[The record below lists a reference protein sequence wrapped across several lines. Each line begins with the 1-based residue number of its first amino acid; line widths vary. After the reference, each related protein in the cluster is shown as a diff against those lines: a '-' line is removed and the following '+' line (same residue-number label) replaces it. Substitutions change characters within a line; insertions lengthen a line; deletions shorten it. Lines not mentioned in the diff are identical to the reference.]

1 MSSFPRP
8 CLTAQHIC
16 HNARRLCLTASV
28 SASAI
33 ILSLGLG
40 GIATAQT
47 AAVEQDPARLSAPEP
62 AGDNERT
69 FEAVTVTGSRI
80 ARSGYESPTPLTV
93 LGQDEI
99 DARAPANV
107 ADFVNEIPSVVGSA
121 TPATSNLSI
130 SSGTAGVNSINLRG
144 LGENRTLVLLDGQ
157 RSVGSI
163 ITGAVDVNTFP
174 QGLIKNVEIV
184 TGGASAAYGSDAV
197 SGVIN
202 FILDKEY
209 EGFKGSIEG
218 GETTYGDDTSYRVN
232 LTAGKSFGKGRGHA
246 IFNAEYTDR
255 EGIYGIPRDWNNQGN
270 YIVNNPDYVSGNGL
284 PERLLVSGAGLAL
297 ATPGGLIVNTDLRG
311 TYFGV
316 GGSVNQLA
324 YGETDGSWMIGGDW
338 QYTQTN
344 NKQSLHADER
354 RKGLFGRVSWE
365 LTDSVE
371 IYAQASHNTH
381 ASLGWTG
388 VQANQ
393 GNVVIQS
400 DNAFL
405 PDSVRT
411 ELDALGVTSFRLG
424 TTNADL
430 PLRKTDN
437 EREVTRYVVGADGDF
452 DFLERN
458 WNWDAYFQRGETDTT
473 VTARDITNNSRLSM
487 AQDAVVDPGTGD
499 IVCRSTLTDPGNGCI
514 PFNRMGIGVNT
525 QAAVDYIVGN
535 PYREDH
541 FTQDVFAANISGDLI
556 DIWAGTVSVATGI
569 EHRREEV
576 SGYVPDEY
584 QSGWFVGNYK
594 PNFGSYDVTEA
605 YVEALVPL
613 AEGLNFNGA
622 VRGTDYSTSGLVT
635 TWKAGLTYEPVPDL
649 LFRVTRSRDIRAP
662 NLAELFQ
669 AGSTRTNNLID
680 PFNGNQV
687 VQFRETATG
696 NLALDPEEADQWN
709 LGVVMRPRF
718 IPGLSISA
726 DYYTIDINGS
736 IGSVDA
742 QTIVDRCY
750 DGAQEYCAAI
760 IRGVSA
766 GGADVIESIS
776 VSPFNFA
783 TVQARGID
791 LEATYN
797 LPLNSLVDAW
807 EGDLTFR
814 IMGTHYL
821 ENYVNNGIDTP
832 TDSVGQNI
840 GDGPPDW
847 LYRMS
852 MTYDADPWRIQLT
865 GRAISEGVYNNAY
878 IVCTT
883 SCPVSTSDNR
893 TINSNQIDGAFY
905 VDLSMNYQMQIAG
918 ADLNPFFQVTNL
930 LNEDPATVAYG
941 PGGSAYGNPS
951 TNQGLY
957 DYLGRT
963 FRVGVRFAFN

>member
-1 MSSFPRP
+1 MSSFMKPYRTPRRTG
-8 CLTAQHIC
+8 LVAG
-16 HNARRLCLTASV
+16 A

-33 ILSLGLG
+33 ILSIGLAG
-40 GIATAQT
+40 PSYAQVSPTAEDATPT
-47 AAVEQDPARLSAPEP
+47 STPEAAGEA
-62 AGDNERT
+62 ERT

-93 LGQDEI
+93 LGEEEI
-99 DARAPANV
+99 NARAPANV

-121 TPATSNLSI
+121 TPGTSNLSI
-130 SSGTAGVNSINLRG
+130 SSGTAGLNSINLRS
-144 LGENRTLVLLDGQ
+144 LGANRTLVLLDGQ

-209 EGFKGSIEG
+209 EGFKGSVEG
-218 GETTYGDDTSYRVN
+218 GQTTYGDDTAYRVN
-232 LTAGKSFGKGRGHA
+232 LTAGTAFGNDRGHA
-246 IFNAEYTDR
+246 IFNAELTDR
-255 EGIYGIPRDWNNQGN
+255 EGIYGIPRDWNNNGN
-270 YIVNNPDYVSGNGL
+270 YIINSPYYTPGSGM
-284 PERLLVSGAGLAL
+284 PERLRVRHGGLSI

-324 YGETDGSWMIGGDW
+324 YGETRDPWMVGGDW

-344 NKQSLHADER
+344 DKQSLHADER
-354 RKGLFGRVSWE
+354 RKGLFGRVSWD
-365 LTDSVE
+365 LTDNIEV
-371 IYAQASHNTH
+371 YAQASWNKH

-400 DNAFL
+400 DNAFI
-405 PDSVRT
+405 PESVRQQ
-411 ELDALGVTSFRLG
+411 LDDLGISQFRMG
-424 TTNADL
+424 TTNADI

-437 EREVTRYVVGADGDF
+437 EREVTRYVIGAEGNF
-452 DFLERN
+452 DMFQRN
-458 WNWDAYFQRGETDTT
+458 WNWDAYFQRGETDAT
-473 VTARDITNNSRLSM
+473 VMARDITNNARLAM
-487 AQDAVVDPGTGD
+487 AQDAVFDPNTGD
-499 IVCRSTLTDPGNGCI
+499 IVCRSTLTDPTNGCI
-514 PFNRMGIGVNT
+514 PFNRMGIGVNS
-525 QAAVDYIVGN
+525 QAAVDYIIGN
-535 PYREDH
+535 PYRDDH
-541 FTQDVFAANISGDLI
+541 FEQDVFAANIAGDLME
-556 DIWAGTVSVATGI
+556 IWAGTVSVAAGL

-576 SGYVPDEY
+576 SGYVPEEY

-594 PNFGSYDVTEA
+594 PSFGSYDVTEG
-605 YVEALVPL
+605 YVETLIPL

-622 VRGTDYSTSGLVT
+622 IRGTDYSTSGYVT
-635 TWKAGLTYEPVPDL
+635 TWKAGLTYEPIPDV

-669 AGSTRTNNLID
+669 AGSTRTNNLVD

-687 VQFRETATG
+687 VQFRETVTG
-696 NLALDPEEADQWN
+696 NQALDPEEADQWN
-709 LGVVMRPRF
+709 LGFVLQPRY
-718 IPGLSISA
+718 IPGLSFSA
-726 DYYTIDINGS
+726 DYYTIEINGS

-750 DGAQEYCAAI
+750 EGAEEYCAAI
-760 IRGVSA
+760 VRGQTA
-766 GGADVIESIS
+766 GGASAIESVS

-783 TVQARGID
+783 TVKARGVD
-791 LEATYN
+791 LEATYR
-797 LPLNSLVDAW
+797 LSMDDLVDSW
-807 EGDLTFR
+807 EGDMIFR
-814 IMGTHYL
+814 FMGTHYL

-832 TDSVGQNI
+832 TDTVGQNI

-852 MTYDADPWRIQLT
+852 ATYDADPWSIQLAA
-865 GRAISEGVYNNAY
+865 RAISEGVYNNSF
-878 IVCTT
+878 IECT
-883 SCPVSTSDNR
+883 SGCPVSTADNR
-893 TINSNQIDGAFY
+893 TINNNHIDGAFY
-905 VDLSMNYQMQIAG
+905 VDLSMNYRMQIGG
-918 ADLNPFFQVTNL
+918 AEVNPFFRVTNL
-930 LNEDPATVAYG
+930 LNEDPAIVAYG
-941 PGGSAYGNPS
+941 PGGSAYGSPS

-963 FRVGVRFAFN
+963 FRVGFRFNFN